1 VRKFVFRALTTAALI
16 EVSCLSIGATRPAPD
31 LVSQARGTAVNSFSI
46 AVLRRDGV
54 VIPIVNYGMTGWTN
68 RWPAPGRRPDIPISI
83 SDVPKGWWA
92 DKRPIAEWTAW
103 PMGGRSRVVHVT
115 SATNLTVECQPQV
128 ALQTDYQSALPRERS
143 SIQPFPKD
151 GLATAGDVR
160 IDPVAVLDARSP
172 EWAAVSAAIAAKVMA
187 SEPGLIREAQLR
199 TPISDQLRAS
209 TPFTL
214 EVLFGS
220 PDMVPGGTV
229 LYFEGVKRYP
239 SQLTLPMGLITYAVG
254 FARVGTQGVPEVEL
268 STTLA
273 DTRREGLVYSL
284 VLGSFHMG
292 GRLLWVVQRSAWGYE
307 RFDIVEI
314 RQNEVLTIYK
324 TPGGVCE

>member
-1 VRKFVFRALTTAALI
+1 
-16 EVSCLSIGATRPAPD
+16 
-31 LVSQARGTAVNSFSI
+31 
-46 AVLRRDGV
+46 
-54 VIPIVNYGMTGWTN
+54 
-68 RWPAPGRRPDIPISI
+68 
-83 SDVPKGWWA
+83 
-92 DKRPIAEWTAW
+92 
-103 PMGGRSRVVHVT
+103 
-115 SATNLTVECQPQV
+115 
-128 ALQTDYQSALPRERS
+128 
-143 SIQPFPKD
+143 
-151 GLATAGDVR
+151 
-160 IDPVAVLDARSP
+160 
-172 EWAAVSAAIAAKVMA
+172 
-187 SEPGLIREAQLR
+187 
-199 TPISDQLRAS
+199 
-209 TPFTL
+209 
-214 EVLFGS
+214 
-220 PDMVPGGTV
+220 MVPGGTV